1 MTGFFEELRRRNVFK
16 VGIAYAVV
24 GWIIVEVSSVVLPGF
39 GAPDWVF
46 KVVMYVVILGF
57 PLALLF
63 AWAFELTPEGLKLE
77 RDVDRS
83 QSITGQTSKKLNFTI
98 IGLLV
103 VALGVSIGLNVSQ
116 RGEGTAPEFPGV
128 DVEKS
133 IAALPFANLS
143 PDEENAFFAAGVH
156 EDILTY
162 LSRIKDLRVISRSSV
177 MQYADQTPTMAQV
190 SSDLGVAHIVEGTVR
205 RAGNR
210 VRITAQLIDART
222 DEHLWADN
230 FDRELADIFAI
241 QSAIAQEIVTAL
253 KATLSAEEAAVI
265 SVRPTE
271 NLEAYDLYLKART
284 MLRRTGLSVAD
295 YAETIVGLLERAV
308 KLDPEF
314 SDAYALM
321 ANVDGDMYWFTYDR
335 TPERL
340 AHMKTA
346 VDKALSLNP
355 DSPDARAALAEYYYR
370 GFYDYPKALEQL
382 KIAHRQM
389 PNNSEVLYN
398 MGLTLRRLGRWSES
412 IDRFEEAARL
422 DPADVR
428 TFQELLNTAI
438 DSRYW
443 DRAQKWVEE
452 LSQKF
457 PENPS
462 IAGPS
467 AQYYLYRYGDVDT
480 AREMLRLAS
489 GGEGEY
495 YYVWASFLAPLYD
508 RDFRGAAAAILAGAE
523 SFDVVVPGISELWAG
538 EALLLGGEEE
548 EGKSKISKALV
559 TFEAER
565 QKPYAESYAWPHVMA
580 AIAYALLGNREA
592 MLEACGRGRE
602 ILPEDR
608 DKVHG
613 VGLAVWCARVR
624 GMVGDIDFALA
635 EIERLYR
642 TPNGISPG
650 ELRYD
655 PRWDFIRDHPRVQ
668 ALLEQAEGEASP
680 ES

>member
-1 MTGFFEELRRRNVFK
+1 MADFFTELRRRNVVK
-16 VGIAYAVV
+16 VGLAYAVV
-24 GWIIVEVSSVVLPGF
+24 GWILVEVSSVVLPGF
-39 GAPDWVF
+39 GAPEWVF
-46 KVVMYVVILGF
+46 KVVMYLVILGF

-63 AWAFELTPEGLKLE
+63 AWAFELTPEGLKRE
-77 RDVDRS
+77 KDIDRS
-83 QSITGQTSKKLNFTI
+83 QSITAQTGKKLNFVI

-103 VALGVSIGLNVSQ
+103 IALGISIGLNVSQ
-116 RGEGTAPEFPGV
+116 RDESSGPDVMAV

-133 IAALPFANLS
+133 IAVLPFANLS

-177 MQYADQTPTMAQV
+177 MQYEGQTPTVAKV
-190 SSDLGVAHIVEGTVR
+190 AADLNVAHIVEGSVR

-210 VRITAQLIDART
+210 VRVTAQLIDART

-241 QSAIAQEIVTAL
+241 QSAIAHEIVTAL
-253 KATLSAEEAAVI
+253 KATLSPEEAAVI

-295 YAETIVGLLERAV
+295 YAETIVGLLEQAV
-308 KLDPEF
+308 KLDPGF
-314 SDAYALM
+314 GDAYALM

-412 IDRFEEAARL
+412 TDRFEEAARL

-438 DSRYW
+438 DSRHW

-457 PENPS
+457 PENPA

-467 AQYYLYRYGDVDT
+467 AQYYLYRYGDVDA

-489 GGEGEY
+489 GGEREY
-495 YYVWASFLAPLYD
+495 YYVWASFLVPLYD
-508 RDFRGAAAAILAGAE
+508 RDFRAAAAAILDGAKT
-523 SFDVVVPGISELWAG
+523 FDVIGPGASELWAG

-548 EGKSKISKALV
+548 EGIRKISNALA

-580 AIAYALLGNREA
+580 AIAYALLENREA
-592 MLEACGRGRE
+592 ALEACGRGQD

-624 GMVGDIDFALA
+624 GMFGDTEFALP

-668 ALLEQAEGEASP
+668 ALLEQAEG
-680 ES
+680 